1 MTRRISMRPLILS
14 SALLMLAA
22 CSTPSPAPQLTQHD
36 LGGSFPAGATR
47 SPVPLRSLQV
57 IAQPVVASTA
67 MLYRER
73 AQPTRRG
80 VYASN
85 RWAAPPSSMVEA
97 ALTRS
102 LGLEGGARCRLQ
114 ISLGEFIVEVE
125 QGGAA
130 QAVVSA
136 DAQLLRDAQQLVTQ
150 RSFDLRVPLQGSGPA
165 TGALA
170 LRTAVEQ
177 LAAQSA
183 AWLDGDAARVCRS

>member
-1 MTRRISMRPLILS
+1 MNRFHSVFVLVV
-14 SALLMLAA
+14 MLTA

-36 LGGSFPAGATR
+36 LGGSFAAGAAR

-73 AQPTRRG
+73 TQPTRRG
-80 VYASN
+80 IFASN
-85 RWAAPPSSMVEA
+85 RWAAPPASMVEA
-97 ALTRS
+97 ALTRG

-130 QAVVSA
+130 HAVLSA
-136 DAQLLRDAQQLVTQ
+136 DSQLLRDAQQLVAQ
-150 RSFDLRVPLQGSGPA
+150 KSFDLRVALQGSGPA
-165 TGALA
+165 AGALA
-170 LRTAVEQ
+170 LRGAVEQ
-177 LAAQSA
+177 LAMQSA
-183 AWLDGDAARVCRS
+183 AWLDGDAARVCRT

>member
-1 MTRRISMRPLILS
+1 MR
-14 SALLMLAA
+14 LLPFLAACLALAA

-36 LGGSFPAGATR
+36 LGGSFAAGATR

-67 MLYRER
+67 MQYRER

-80 VYASN
+80 IYASN
-85 RWAAPPSSMVEA
+85 RWAAPPASMVES

-114 ISLGEFIVEVE
+114 VSLGEFIIEVE
-125 QGGAA
+125 QGGAT

-136 DAQLLRDAQQLVTQ
+136 DIQLLRDAQQLVTQ

-165 TGALA
+165 AGAMA

-183 AWLDGDAARVCRS
+183 AWLDWDAARVCRS